1 MIGAEILLLVI
12 GVVFY
17 IASFFITEKLG
28 PGELNKIGELSNGEI
43 QRIMERELLK
53 VTAEI
58 EGRVEEKAE
67 EALAKSERSME
78 KECNEKI
85 MAISEYSDTIVES
98 MNKTHNEIMFLYSM
112 LNDKHAEL
120 TDFSAKLQGLA
131 KDLKKKD
138 EEISSHLARKIVPEE
153 VNETFVPMKDEPVAA
168 SQPEPVQEMLAEERQ
183 EETGKFPVQKEESPF
198 AVEVLPPSVQQE
210 NRRTENRT
218 APPISASVLANGK
231 SVDQLLKRTAPN
243 SGVSQAAEPYMVGK
257 PQERIIPGTETPAM
271 EAETS
276 EEKQP
281 FF

>member
-168 SQPEPVQEMLAEERQ
+168 SQPEPVQEIILPEDESGDLDESNHNAAILALH
-183 EETGKFPVQKEESPF
+183 KK
-198 AVEVLPPSVQQE
+198 
-210 NRRTENRT
+210 
-218 APPISASVLANGK
+218 GK
-231 SVDQLLKRTAPN
+231 SAIDIARELALGLGEVQLVIGLY
-243 SGVSQAAEPYMVGK
+243 E
-257 PQERIIPGTETPAM
+257 GTR
-271 EAETS
+271 
-276 EEKQP
+276 KK
-281 FF
+281 

>member
-1 MIGAEILLLVI
+1 MVGAEILLLAV

-28 PGELNKIGELSNGEI
+28 PGELNKIGELSNEEI
-43 QRIMERELLK
+43 QRVMERELSK

-67 EALAKSERSME
+67 EALEKSERSME

-131 KDLKKKD
+131 SDLQRKDDEITSHLSRTVKPEEAKD
-138 EEISSHLARKIVPEE
+138 TFIPVREEASAIQAEDVEEIILPREEDGGLDDSNHNAAILA
-153 VNETFVPMKDEPVAA
+153 
-168 SQPEPVQEMLAEERQ
+168 LH
-183 EETGKFPVQKEESPF
+183 KE
-198 AVEVLPPSVQQE
+198 
-210 NRRTENRT
+210 
-218 APPISASVLANGK
+218 GK
-231 SVDQLLKRTAPN
+231 SAIDIARELALGLGEVQLVIGLYEGKR
-243 SGVSQAAEPYMVGK
+243 
-257 PQERIIPGTETPAM
+257 
-271 EAETS
+271 
-276 EEKQP
+276 EK
-281 FF
+281 